1 VDERLAKA
9 GIAEDARADA
19 LDTLERVG
27 YVDDARFAAARAAT
41 LAGRGYGDAYV
52 RHALEAE
59 GVTADLVET
68 AVAGLEPEAERA
80 AGLAAGGARTA
91 KLAAQLQRK
100 GFGQEALEQA
110 FGSLFA
116 DLGGEA

>member
-1 VDERLAKA
+1 MEERLAKA
-9 GIAEDARADA
+9 GIEEDARSDA

-27 YVDDARFAAARAAT
+27 YVDDERFAAGRAAA

-52 RHALEAE
+52 RHVLEAE
-59 GVTADLVET
+59 GVAPEAVEE
-68 AVAGLEPEAERA
+68 AVAALEPETERAER
-80 AGLAAGGARTA
+80 LAARGGRTA

-100 GFGQEALEQA
+100 GFGQEALERA

-116 DLGGEA
+116 DGVGEA